1 MTAATILIDRV
12 GFAYHARGARV
23 LDDVSFTI
31 APGAVTALVG
41 RSGSGKSSLLH
52 LVAGLAKPV
61 AGQVVIDG
69 IKVEGPSS
77 RAVMM
82 FQSPSLYPWLTV
94 ARNVALGLQFAK
106 LPREEITRRVAAAL
120 ALVGLQDNAGSKA
133 TAISGGQAQRV
144 ALARALVME
153 PDVLLL
159 DEPFAALDMF
169 TRLGLQKDIREIGAR
184 LGITVVL
191 VSHDITEIA
200 RMADRAIF
208 LAGSPGRIV
217 AETDISD
224 AARGSDDEAARDEI
238 ARLTGI
244 YEQSTGT
251 AGTVPLQAE
260 PAGQP
265 AMAFAH

>member
-1 MTAATILIDRV
+1 MPAASILIDKL

-52 LVAGLAKPV
+52 LIAGLAKV
-61 AGQVVIDG
+61 SAGQVVIDG
-69 IKVEGPSS
+69 IRVEGPSP

-82 FQSPSLYPWLTV
+82 FQSPSLYPWLNV
-94 ARNVALGLQFAK
+94 ARNVALGLRFAGLK
-106 LPREEITRRVAAAL
+106 RAEIDQRVAAAL
-120 ALVGLQDNAGSKA
+120 AQVGLQDFARSRA
-133 TAISGGQAQRV
+133 TAISGGQAQRA
-144 ALARALVME
+144 ALARALVMA

-169 TRLGLQKDIREIGAR
+169 TRLGLQRDIRDIAAR

-200 RMADRAIF
+200 RMADKAVF
-208 LAGSPGRIV
+208 LAGSPARIV

-224 AARGSDDEAARDEI
+224 AARSADDTAGRAEI
-238 ARLTGI
+238 ARLTAL
-244 YEQSTGT
+244 YERSTGLSES
-251 AGTVPLQAE
+251 PE
-260 PAGQP
+260 PAAAGAAPYSAAVAQ
-265 AMAFAH
+265 

>member
-1 MTAATILIDRV
+1 MASASIQIDRV

-23 LDDVSFTI
+23 LHDVSFTI

-52 LVAGLAKPV
+52 LIAGLVKPA

-69 IKVEGPSS
+69 VRVDGPSP

-82 FQSPSLYPWLTV
+82 FQSPSLYPWLDV
-94 ARNVALGLQFAK
+94 AGNVALGLRFAK
-106 LPREEITRRVAAAL
+106 LKRAEIDRRVAAAL
-120 ALVGLQDNAGSKA
+120 AQVGLKDFARSRA
-133 TAISGGQAQRV
+133 TGISGGQAQRA

-169 TRLGLQKDIREIGAR
+169 TRLDLQRDIRDIALR
-184 LGITVVL
+184 LGITIVL

-200 RMADRAIF
+200 RMADKAVF

-217 AETDISD
+217 AETDVGD
-224 AARGSDDEAARDEI
+224 AARGTDEAGGRAEI
-238 ARLTGI
+238 ARLTVL
-244 YEQSTGT
+244 YEQSTGMVGS
-251 AGTVPLQAE
+251 ASAPQGGSAF
-260 PAGQP
+260 
-265 AMAFAH
+265 AMALAQ